1 MLPKEEVDSNIELLM
16 NIIDDALKK
25 AKSLV
30 AK

>member
-1 MLPKEEVDSNIELLM
+1 MLPKEEIDSNIELLM

>member
-1 MLPKEEVDSNIELLM
+1 MLPKEEIYSNIELLM